1 MLRLSGNGKIDS
13 TPHPLGL
20 RRIKRVS
27 LKVFVGLKELVGNKV
42 HASIPPRGYRKKSRI
57 SRKEPE
63 VIDRYNDAEYEPSN
77 IDTAYDSL
85 RWRWRRVTQWDRY
98 INDTIEN
105 IKGHMIT

>member
-1 MLRLSGNGKIDS
+1 MYG
-13 TPHPLGL
+13 
-20 RRIKRVS
+20 
-27 LKVFVGLKELVGNKV
+27 
-42 HASIPPRGYRKKSRI
+42 SIPPRGYRKKSKI

-63 VIDRYNDAEYEPSN
+63 NIEYYNGPEYEPSN

-85 RWRWRRVTQWDRY
+85 RWRWRRVTQWHRY